1 MTTQLMPVPF
11 HGDTVVLVG
20 KDNEPYVAMRPIVE
34 NIGLGWSAQR
44 IKIVERFDSTVS
56 EIDTVAEDGKLRSMT
71 CIPLRKLAAWL
82 YSISPNKVAPEL
94 RDKIIQYQEE
104 CDEVLWKYWTK
115 GGAAR
120 PGAVTIAQQIS
131 MSKHRVALMK
141 ELMRSRNKVMREALG
156 TEITRLSGSLGLAVP
171 DLKGLG
177 RVEPAQAD
185 VVADF
190 WAALMQLDAKS
201 VAYNHSKKPNLV
213 ALNMPHLAEL
223 FAQHGIPIVLGS
235 GVTSALKN
243 SVNPRFIDLKAVDS
257 VIRKVT
263 VKCWLFAQPDLIQA
277 E

>member
-131 MSKHRVALMK
+131 MSKHRFALMK